1 LSFTV
6 YKSSAGSGKTFTL
19 VKEYLKL
26 ILPEPSKYR
35 HILAITFTNKAANEM
50 KERVLFNLKELAK
63 PSGKRDPEISR
74 DLLPLLIAET
84 GLTETG
90 IITKSA
96 EALKLILHNYSDFAI
111 GTIDSFSHRVIRT
124 FAHDF
129 GLPVNFNV
137 ELDSDELLETAVDL
151 MLDKVGDDEE
161 LTGLL
166 VKFLESRMDEDRSW
180 NIDSTMMDFA
190 RVLLNEI
197 GVRHLEKLK
206 NLKLAD
212 FDRIVSEI
220 YRQIDAFETRIQKI
234 AEEGVELI
242 EKNDIPLSAFY
253 QGEKGIGGYFG
264 KLTKKR
270 MESLGSDSYTSK
282 TVNEDRW
289 SGGKTS
295 RDDIRKINGI
305 REKLTELYLQIRQER
320 DLHQK
325 KYVFLKLLTK
335 TIYPLAVLNEIDQ
348 TLSAFKKQ
356 NNIVHISEFNTRIAE
371 IVLNEPVPFIYERL
385 GEKFNHVL
393 IDEFQDTSQLQWSN
407 LQPLIENSLASGY
420 FNLVVGDGKQA
431 IYRWRNGDVN
441 QFTELP
447 SIPGSDTN
455 PLLKDRERILTA
467 NFSSYPLNKNFRSR
481 FEIVDFNNLFFAFLS
496 QEYSSEL
503 GKVYDDPVQENDISK
518 TGGYVNVE
526 FIEPEEETE
535 TYREAMLNRILERIH
550 ELELQEFQW
559 RDIAIL
565 CRKNRD
571 GSDIARFLLNNGI
584 KVISSESLLLSQS
597 PEVYFITGL
606 MKILN
611 DPSNTIITA
620 ELITYLLLKGFLKGL
635 GLNDFL
641 LKINKDNPAQAFF
654 KILEDQQ
661 SNIDFRKLNGM
672 PVFELAEELIRH
684 FSLNS
689 VADPYLQ
696 FFLDAVMKYS
706 RKNSTSTSAFLEWW
720 ETKKDKLSVII
731 PEGLNAVRIMSV
743 HKAKGLQFPV
753 VIYPFAQDKKDSS
766 RTFLWIDI
774 ADDDLMGLKSA
785 IVKSQKDLL
794 ETDYKSQYEE
804 EERKSLIDLVNILY
818 VAMTRAEERLY
829 ILTQH
834 VPENISKTPSIPLF
848 FDNFFKSTGE
858 KIDGKREYESGVP
871 VKHEV
876 KLKDEISGNITLSS
890 FISNDWRKKVFI
902 RARAPEVWDI
912 NDPQKKNQWGNL
924 VHTVLSEITTINDL
938 GKVMDEV
945 SSSGMIDG
953 KDKERLKS
961 TIHEILCNPATSHL
975 FAEGVAVRKEA
986 EILLKDGNTLRP
998 DRVILDGDYVTLI
1011 DYKTGK
1017 PDEKHE
1023 RQLRDYEYRLLEMGY
1038 KKIRKFLLYTAPE
1051 VRLIE
1056 IS

>member
-1 LSFTV
+1 MSFTV

-26 ILPEPSKYR
+26 ILPEPGKYR

-63 PSGKRDPEISR
+63 PSEKRDPKVSQNI
-74 DLLPLLIAET
+74 LPLLVNET
-84 GLTETG
+84 GLAEIE

-137 ELDSDELLETAVDL
+137 ELDSDDLLETVIDL
-151 MLDKVGDDEE
+151 MLDKVGDNKE
-161 LTGLL
+161 LTDLL
-166 VKFLESRMDEDRSW
+166 VKFLESRMGEDRSW
-180 NIDSTMMDFA
+180 NIDTTLMDFA
-190 RVLLNEI
+190 RVLLNEV
-197 GVRHLEKLK
+197 GVRHIEKLK

-220 YRQIDAFETRIQKI
+220 YRQINAFENKIQKI
-234 AEEGVELI
+234 AEEGIELI
-242 EKNDIPLSAFY
+242 EKNGIPFSAFY

-264 KLTKKR
+264 KLAKNR

-282 TVNEDRW
+282 TVAEDKW
-289 SGGKTS
+289 SGGKS
-295 RDDIRKINGI
+295 SSDDISKINGI
-305 REKLTELYLQIRQER
+305 KEKLTELYMAIRQER
-320 DLHQK
+320 DLHQN
-325 KYVFLKLLTK
+325 KYLFLKMLTK

-356 NNIVHISEFNTRIAE
+356 NNIVHISEFNRRIAE

-420 FNLVVGDGKQA
+420 FNLIVGDGKQA

-455 PLLKDRERILTA
+455 PLLMDREKILTA
-467 NFSSYPLNKNFRSR
+467 NFTSHPLNKNFRSR
-481 FEIVDFNNLFFAFLS
+481 FEIVDFNNRFFAFLS

-503 GKVYDDPVQENDISK
+503 GKVYEDPVQENDIGK
-518 TGGYVNVE
+518 TGGYVNIE
-526 FIEPEEETE
+526 FIEPKEETE
-535 TYREAMLNRILERIH
+535 TYREATLNRILERIH
-550 ELELQEFQW
+550 ELELQKFQW
-559 RDIAIL
+559 QDIAIL
-565 CRKNRD
+565 CRKNKD
-571 GSDIARFLLNNGI
+571 GSDIARFLLNSGI

-597 PEVYFITGL
+597 SEVNFITGL

-611 DPSNTIITA
+611 GPSNPIITA
-620 ELITYLLLKGFLKGL
+620 ELITYLFQKGLLKGL
-635 GLNDFL
+635 GLHEIL
-641 LKINKDNPAQAFF
+641 LKINKDNPAHTLF

-661 SNIDFRKLNGM
+661 FRISFSQLHSM
-672 PVFELAEELIRH
+672 PVFELTEELIRQ

-689 VADPYLQ
+689 VVDPYLQ
-696 FFLDAVMKYS
+696 FFLDAVMRYS
-706 RKNSTSTSAFLEWW
+706 RKNSTSTSAFLDWW

-753 VIYPFAQDKKDSS
+753 VIYPFAQDKKDFS
-766 RTFLWIDI
+766 RTFLWVDI
-774 ADDDLMGLKSA
+774 ADDDLVGLKSA
-785 IVKSQKDLL
+785 IIKPQKDLL
-794 ETDYKSQYEE
+794 DTDYKGYYEE
-804 EERKSLIDLVNILY
+804 EERRSLIDLVNILY

-829 ILTQH
+829 VLTQPA
-834 VPENISKTPSIPLF
+834 PENNSKTPSIPLF

-858 KIDGKREYESGVP
+858 KIDGKREYESGKP
-871 VKHEV
+871 FEHEV
-876 KLKDEISGNITLSS
+876 KLKDEISGNTTLSS

-902 RARAPEVWDI
+902 RARAPEIWDI

-938 GKVMDEV
+938 EKVMEEV
-945 SSSGMIDG
+945 TSSGMIDYG
-953 KDKERLKS
+953 DKERLKS
-961 TIHEILCNPATSHL
+961 TIQEILNNPATSPL

-986 EILLKDGNTLRP
+986 EILLSDGNTLRP
-998 DRVILDGDYVTLI
+998 DRVILDGDHVTLI

-1023 RQLRDYEYRLLEMGY
+1023 RQLRDYEHRLLEMGY
-1038 KKIRKFLLYTAPE
+1038 REIRKFLLYTTPE
-1051 VRLIE
+1051 VRLVE